1 MKQNKTVL
9 QEKSVKT
16 GDMVKSLSQDW
27 DGLAKVVSINVDTF
41 PALLT
46 VALSGD
52 DATFQ
57 TTLDDAEVIFDN

>member
-46 VALSGD
+46 VSLSGD
-52 DATFQ
+52 DTTFQ
-57 TTLDDAEVIFDN
+57 TTLDDAEVTFGN